1 MSADPI
7 GPLSASAA
15 PAPAPLAAPIVSA
28 THAQLLALTE
38 NVPVS
43 LACFAVKD
51 QRFIHAN
58 ARFARLTGRDQA
70 VLVGMPLI
78 AIVGEE
84 IAQATAPHIQRMIAE
99 RCPIKF
105 EYCLLRVDRP
115 GLWFDVHLVPENDA
129 DGNVS
134 LCYVSMSNITSHWDA
149 TQLAHQAAERLRKF
163 MEASTEGMV
172 FHDGGK
178 IVDVNPPLLR
188 ILDYTSDEVIGQ
200 SPLKFIAPE
209 AQAEATAA
217 ISVSREATYDSVL
230 IRRDGSRVPVQFA
243 TRNLLWN
250 GSTVR
255 MSIVRDMTERMAD
268 AARIHFL
275 AMHDSLTGLANRAQL
290 NERLALLLEGA
301 AAADARLAVLFI
313 DVDHFKRIN
322 DSLGHAAGDEVLVT
336 FADRLKA
343 ACGDSALLSR
353 LGGDEFIVV
362 QKQSLGREH
371 TAAFGQRALAALAE
385 PLSIQGR
392 RMSVTASI
400 GVALFPD
407 DGNNNHTLLKNADA
421 AMYLAKAQ
429 GRATLRFFDASLAR
443 AADQALTIETQLTA
457 AIGNREF
464 ELFYQPQVRE
474 PDGALIG
481 VEALIRWRHPEL
493 GLVGP
498 NQFIAVAEGLQ
509 LIMPIGQW
517 VLDEAL
523 AQVSK
528 WRAAGWARPRVAV
541 NLSSVQFRAA
551 NFVES
556 VLATLKRHQ
565 LSGENLEL
573 EVTERML
580 THEGDTTAST
590 AATLAALASAGISVA
605 IDDFGT
611 GYSSLSHLRTL
622 PIDRLKIDQSFVRE
636 LGDSR
641 DCFAITEAII
651 RLAASLGMR
660 VIAEGVETIEQ
671 RTILRQMNV
680 YATQGFLIARPMTGA
695 GFERWLATATWAD

>member
-1 MSADPI
+1 MNTDPT
-7 GPLSASAA
+7 GQPSVS
-15 PAPAPLAAPIVSA
+15 APIATA
-28 THAQLLALTE
+28 THAQLRALTE

-58 ARFARLTGRDQA
+58 ARFARLVGRDQA
-70 VLVGMPLI
+70 ALVGLRLVE
-78 AIVGEE
+78 IVGEA
-84 IAQATAPHIQRMIAE
+84 IAQSARSYVDQMLAE
-99 RCPIKF
+99 RRSVKF
-105 EYCLLRVDRP
+105 EYCLPRAAKP
-115 GLWFDVHLVPENDA
+115 ALWFDVDLVPDIEA
-129 DGNVS
+129 GGAGEIT
-134 LCYVSMSNITSHWDA
+134 LCYVSMSNITSHREA
-149 TQLAHQAAERLRKF
+149 TALAHQAAERLRKF
-163 MEASTEGMV
+163 MQASTEGMV

-188 ILDYTSDEVIGQ
+188 MLDYTYDEVIGE

-209 AQAEATAA
+209 AQAEAIAA

-230 IRRDGSRVPVQFA
+230 IRRDGTRMPVQFA
-243 TRNLLWN
+243 SRNLVWD
-250 GSTVR
+250 GVTVR

-290 NERLALLLEGA
+290 NERLALLIEGA
-301 AAADARLAVLFI
+301 SAADAALAVLFI

-322 DSLGHAAGDEVLVT
+322 DSLGHATGDDVLVT
-336 FADRLKA
+336 FADRLKD
-343 ACGDSALLSR
+343 ACGDSAVLSR
-353 LGGDEFIVV
+353 LGGDEFVVV
-362 QKQSLGREH
+362 QKRSVSRKH
-371 TAAFGQRALAALAE
+371 TAAFGKRVLAALAQ

-400 GVALFPD
+400 GVAQFPD
-407 DGNNNHTLLKNADA
+407 DGTNSHTLLKNADA

-457 AIGNREF
+457 AIGNNEF

-493 GLVGP
+493 GLIGP

-528 WRAAGWARPRVAV
+528 WRAAGWATPRVAV

-551 NFVES
+551 NFVVS
-556 VLATLKRHQ
+556 VLATLGRHQ

-580 THEGDTTAST
+580 THEGDAT
-590 AATLAALASAGISVA
+590 AATLAELAGAGISVA

-660 VIAEGVETIEQ
+660 VIAEGVETAEQ
-671 RTILRQMNV
+671 RAILRQMNV
-680 YATQGFLIARPMTGA
+680 YATQGFLIARPMSGQD
-695 GFERWLATATWAD
+695 FERWLTTATWPD

>member
-1 MSADPI
+1 MSADPP
-7 GPLSASAA
+7 GPPSASAPVA
-15 PAPAPLAAPIVSA
+15 TLMAAA
-28 THAQLLALTE
+28 THAQLRALTE

-43 LACFAVKD
+43 LACFEVKS
-51 QRFIHAN
+51 QRFVHAN
-58 ARFARLTGRDQA
+58 ARFARLVGRAQSA
-70 VLVGMPLI
+70 LI
-78 AIVGEE
+78 GRSFVEIVGET
-84 IAQATAPHIQRMIAE
+84 IARSASPHVDKMLAE
-99 RCPIKF
+99 RRPIKF
-105 EYCLLRVDRP
+105 EYCLPRADQTS
-115 GLWFDVHLVPENDA
+115 LWFDVHLVPDINA
-129 DGNVS
+129 DGDTVGEIS
-134 LCYVSMSNITSHWDA
+134 LCYVSMTNVTAHRAA

-188 ILDYTSDEVIGQ
+188 MLDYTYEEVVGQ
-200 SPLKFIAPE
+200 SPLQFIAPE
-209 AQAEATAA
+209 AQAEAFAA

-230 IRRDGSRVPVQFA
+230 LRRDGSRVPVQFA
-243 TRNLLWN
+243 SRNLSWD
-250 GSTVR
+250 GVTVR
-255 MSIVRDMTERMAD
+255 MSIVRDMTERVAD

-275 AMHDSLTGLANRAQL
+275 AMHDSLTGLANRTQL
-290 NERLALLLEGA
+290 NERLDLLLEGA
-301 AAADARLAVLFI
+301 ESAQARLAVLFI

-322 DSLGHAAGDEVLVT
+322 DSLGHAAGDDVLVT

-343 ACGDSALLSR
+343 VCGDSALLSR
-353 LGGDEFIVV
+353 LGGDEFVVV
-362 QKQSLGREH
+362 QKKSVSPEQ
-371 TAAFGQRALAALAE
+371 TAAFGEQILAALAQ

-392 RMSVTASI
+392 RMSVTASV

-407 DGNNNHTLLKNADA
+407 DGHNSHMLLKNADA
-421 AMYLAKAQ
+421 AMYLAKSQ
-429 GRATLRFFDASLAR
+429 GRATLRFFDASLSR
-443 AADQALTIETQLTA
+443 AADQALTIETQLVE
-457 AIGNREF
+457 AIGNKEF

-481 VEALIRWRHPEL
+481 VEALIRWRHPAL
-493 GLVGP
+493 GLILP

-528 WRAAGWARPRVAV
+528 WRAAGWGAPRVAV
-541 NLSSVQFRAA
+541 NLSSVQFRAGD
-551 NFVES
+551 FVES
-556 VLATLKRHQ
+556 VLATLQRHQ
-565 LSGENLEL
+565 LCGENLEL

-580 THEGDTTAST
+580 THEGDDT
-590 AATLAALASAGISVA
+590 AATLAALAAAGISVA

-636 LGDSR
+636 LTDSR

-660 VIAEGVETIEQ
+660 VIAEGVETPEQ
-671 RTILRQMNV
+671 RAILRQMNV
-680 YATQGFLIARPMTGA
+680 YATQGFLIARPMSGA
-695 GFERWLATATWAD
+695 DFERWLKTAIFAA